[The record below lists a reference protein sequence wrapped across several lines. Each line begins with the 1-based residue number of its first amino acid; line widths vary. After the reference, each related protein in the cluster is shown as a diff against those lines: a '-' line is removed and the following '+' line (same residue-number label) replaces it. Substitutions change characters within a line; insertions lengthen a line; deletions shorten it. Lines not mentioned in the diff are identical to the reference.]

1 MKITCY
7 LSPAC
12 GSEEELKTNIDS
24 ALAAENISA
33 EVSTQRINNEKAAE
47 LGLSGSPTILIDGK
61 ELQPSAGTG
70 FS

>member
-12 GSEEELKTNIDS
+12 GSEEELKTNIVR

-33 EVSTQRINNEKAAE
+33 DVSIQRIDNEKAAK
-47 LGLSGSPTILIDGK
+47 LRLSGSPSVFINGT
-61 ELQPSAGTG
+61 ELQPIDTTG